1 MKKIILIAS
10 LLLSSSVFAGDL
22 DDGAK
27 VAKNCAGCHGEKGIS
42 TANSWPNLAGQK
54 EDYLINQLLAF
65 KEGMRSDPMM
75 ETIAGKLSEVDI
87 ENVAAFYAN
96 IK

>member
-1 MKKIILIAS
+1 MKKIILISS

-22 DDGAK
+22 DNGEK
-27 VAKNCAGCHGEKGIS
+27 IAKNCSGCHGVDGIS
-42 TANSWPNLAGQK
+42 LAGSWPNLAGQK

-65 KEGMRSDPMM
+65 QEGTRSDPMM
-75 ETIAGKLSEVDI
+75 EAIAGKLSETDI
-87 ENVAAFYAN
+87 EDVSAYYSN